1 MGSLLVLSLAVVS
14 SLTVMLIATGFV
26 LFRTEIRSL
35 AYWLHAWAA
44 LLCAAFVALLIPEY
58 PVIYPVGFLFSTFVP
73 PFMVLGAAA
82 HVGRSE
88 PTWLIPA
95 SLLVAAL
102 RVSTYLS
109 GAPDVSIAIAM
120 ATELTLGVTAAWL
133 VVSPDQNS
141 A

>member
-58 PVIYPVGFLFSTFVP
+58 PVIYPVDSSS
-73 PFMVLGAAA
+73 AASCRPSWSSA
-82 HVGRSE
+82 PRPMSDA
-88 PTWLIPA
+88 A
-95 SLLVAAL
+95 S
-102 RVSTYLS
+102 RP
-109 GAPDVSIAIAM
+109 G
-120 ATELTLGVTAAWL
+120 
-133 VVSPDQNS
+133 
-141 A
+141 